1 MPEVFREQIA
11 EAFKTQTKALRDDRK
26 QVLHQLTEQ
35 QNRLTKA
42 RELLLSGDIDP
53 ADYKTMKAEY
63 EKKIA
68 ILEAK
73 LNQFA
78 TNNDSIDKLLYTA
91 VNNLSR
97 LGTLYE
103 TGGIAEKRDIIGSMY
118 PEKMTFDGNSLRTAR
133 VNQAAICI
141 YKIIN
146 ELEGKKN
153 GTSHTKNDLS
163 PLVPQTGIEPVR
175 TLLLTGF

>member
-78 TNNDSIDKLLYTA
+78 TK
-91 VNNLSR
+91 
-97 LGTLYE
+97 
-103 TGGIAEKRDIIGSMY
+103 
-118 PEKMTFDGNSLRTAR
+118 
-133 VNQAAICI
+133 
-141 YKIIN
+141 
-146 ELEGKKN
+146 
-153 GTSHTKNDLS
+153 
-163 PLVPQTGIEPVR
+163 
-175 TLLLTGF
+175 